1 MEYTQLNLDNNVFTS
16 FKIIKHIG
24 KGSFSNVYLCKENY
38 INSSL
43 NLSSLLFGEQE
54 TTKNLFIIKEINID
68 NLVLKYI
75 RKRKKEPFERVIII
89 EQHKSAGK
97 QESVAITP
105 YSYIK
110 DKKNLAILKSE
121 EEYYYIKYKNL
132 IESEIEILKRIDHE
146 NIIKFFSSN
155 MSLNIYIIKIEYC
168 LYGDLYSILKE
179 QVVQEHIEFKN
190 RNIYNGFNNKFV
202 INFINDISKAI
213 SYIHNLNIIHRDI
226 KLHNILC
233 SKSSNSSSSSSV
245 IFKLSDFGFACLDPF
260 EIPTILSQSLN
271 KSDIDFSATSLK
283 KKYYK
288 LCGTPYYMAPEIIL
302 NIENFEQ
309 LIGNNQYSSENN
321 VIYQANKIYDSKIDL
336 WSFGICLYELI
347 FNKLPFDNCLI
358 DSIHDLIVYFSEL
371 NSNKNQNKIFKNINK
386 EYNGKMDKKT
396 NLLLK
401 RLLTIDP
408 AKRLLSNEL
417 LNFNENFIFQNEK
430 QQSILQIK
438 DEFENDDLNWEK
450 VSLFENE
457 NKKVN
462 EKLNHLDSEFPEFI
476 SSWDKINKA
485 SSLIMKVSVDNN
497 FMKWLLTKKK

>member
-1 MEYTQLNLDNNVFTS
+1 MEYIQLNVDNNISTS
-16 FKIIKHIG
+16 FKVIKHIG

-43 NLSSLLFGEQE
+43 NLSSLFFGEQE
-54 TTKNLFIIKEINID
+54 TKRNLFIIKEINID

-75 RKRKKEPFERVIII
+75 RKRKKEPFERVRII
-89 EQHKSAGK
+89 EEHKSAAK
-97 QESVAITP
+97 QESVVITP
-105 YSYIK
+105 YSYI

-121 EEYYYIKYKNL
+121 EEYYYTKYKNL
-132 IESEIEILKRIDHE
+132 IESEIEILKRIDHD
-146 NIIKFFSSN
+146 NIVKFFSSN
-155 MSLNIYIIKIEYC
+155 TSLNIYIIKIEYC

-179 QVVQEHIEFKN
+179 NSVQEHIEFKD
-190 RNIYNGFNNKFV
+190 RNIFNGFNNKFV

-213 SYIHNLNIIHRDI
+213 TYIHNLNIIHRDI

-233 SKSSNSSSSSSV
+233 AVKQSKDNGSKL

-309 LIGNNQYSSENN
+309 LIGENQHSSENN
-321 VIYQANKIYDSKIDL
+321 VLYQGNKIYDSKIDL

-358 DSIHDLIVYFSEL
+358 DSIHDLIVYFSVL
-371 NSNKNQNKIFKNINK
+371 NSNKNQNKIFKNIDK
-386 EYNGKMDKKT
+386 EYNGKIDEKT

-408 AKRLLSNEL
+408 TKRLLSNEL
-417 LNFNENFIFQNEK
+417 LNFNENLIFQTEK
-430 QQSILQIK
+430 QLSLLQIK
-438 DEFENDDLNWEK
+438 DEFDDINWEK
-450 VSLFENE
+450 VSLLEND
-457 NKKVN
+457 N
-462 EKLNHLDSEFPEFI
+462 EKVKTNLNHLDSEFPEFI
-476 SSWDKINKA
+476 TSWDKINKA

-497 FMKWLLTKKK
+497 FMKWLLTKKN